1 MKTGAGQFCGKMKGF
16 IDSYQVLHQ
25 EVIDGTKELKKNS
38 EDLAKT
44 LYGMSKH
51 LENISELH
59 RMIKNERQHELFAW
73 LSKMVTGSGNHI
85 IWQAELFKSHLGGH
99 LKYHLS
105 EHDSFRELFKTREE
119 VKYAFAKKEKTLIDK
134 KESLFKKKDPTKWGF
149 TGGNQD
155 DLIRQQ

>member
-1 MKTGAGQFCGKMKGF
+1 MSDF

-44 LYGMSKH
+44 MYGMSKH

-85 IWQAELFKSHLGGH
+85 IWQAELFKSHLGSH

-105 EHDSFRELFKTREE
+105 EHDSYRELFKTREE
-119 VKYAFAKKEKTLIDK
+119 VKHAFTKKEKTLIDK
-134 KESLFKKKDPTKWGF
+134 KESLFKKKDLTKWGF

-155 DLIRQQ
+155 DLIRQ